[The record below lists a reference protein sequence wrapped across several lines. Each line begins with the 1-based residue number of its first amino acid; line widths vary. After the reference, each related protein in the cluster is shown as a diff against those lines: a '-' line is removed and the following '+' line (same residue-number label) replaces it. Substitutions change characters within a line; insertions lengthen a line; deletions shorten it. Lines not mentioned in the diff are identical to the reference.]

1 MTRLAMDEAKAL
13 AGRDLV
19 ARGERV
25 GTIAGPLGD
34 DDAGDASWLAV
45 DVDDAKRAVIPVAD
59 VALRDDAVSVPY
71 SRQQV
76 LDAPAPSGELETPDD
91 HALRAWYGL
100 PSVDGSTS
108 AGRPEFGHPGIQ

>member
-1 MTRLAMDEAKAL
+1 MDEAKAL

-34 DDAGDASWLAV
+34 DDAEGADWLAV
-45 DVDDAKRAVIPVAD
+45 DVDGSTRAVVPVAD
-59 VALRDDAVSVPY
+59 LALRNDEVSVPY
-71 SRQQV
+71 SRKQV
-76 LDAPAPSGELETPDD
+76 LDAPVVSGELETPDD

>member
-13 AGRDLV
+13 SGRDLV

-25 GTIAGPLGD
+25 GTIAGPVGVEHG
-34 DDAGDASWLAV
+34 GDADWLAV
-45 DVDDAKRAVIPVAD
+45 DVDGSTRAVVPVAD
-59 VALRDDAVSVPY
+59 LALREDEVTVPY
-71 SRQQV
+71 SRKQV
-76 LDAPAPSGELETPDD
+76 LDAPSPAGELDTPDD

-108 AGRPEFGHPGIQ
+108 EGRPEFGHPGIQ